1 MADTARAGQRSWVGA
16 HLSPG
21 CLLPEPMGFIPALP
35 DRSFHRGWALTR
47 QNRIDQGRE
56 DLVTWSPPDHR
67 GGEEAPGGSSRRSTA
82 AVVQSEGNP
91 GLDCPRL
98 SEGGTPRG
106 RKTARRET
114 DRSEDAKEYHY
125 HSKAFPWDST
135 PPPSSRAP
143 CVVRAADRMAEMGL
157 GTRFGPKP
165 SARRSHHLV
174 GGPRQAWV
182 QAQHTVQYTPRRRD
196 QPIGGRMQADHREA
210 FSARGAPQ
218 RPPHVHAPP
227 SPRCTPRTSP
237 DRMPDRR
244 ARRYETATAGMRSG
258 DRLHNGRYPDGT
270 SIVQQGTHGVWEK
283 PSPMA
288 NLALYA

>member
-1 MADTARAGQRSWVGA
+1 
-16 HLSPG
+16 
-21 CLLPEPMGFIPALP
+21 MGFIPALP

-47 QNRIDQGRE
+47 QNRIEQGRE
-56 DLVTWSPPDHR
+56 DLVPWSPPADHR
-67 GGEEAPGGSSRRSTA
+67 GGEEAPGGSSRRSN
-82 AVVQSEGNP
+82 VVQSEGNP

-98 SEGGTPRG
+98 SEAGTPRG
-106 RKTARRET
+106 RKTARREA
-114 DRSEDAKEYHY
+114 DSSKEQGKDEYF
-125 HSKAFPWDST
+125 SKAFPWDST
-135 PPPSSRAP
+135 PPPSSRA

-157 GTRFGPKP
+157 GTRFGRKP
-165 SARRSHHLV
+165 SARYGPASIHQPV
-174 GGPRQAWV
+174 GGPIRDRIL
-182 QAQHTVQYTPRRRD
+182 QAQHAAVQYTPRRRD

-227 SPRCTPRTSP
+227 SPRYTPRTSP

-244 ARRYETATAGMRSG
+244 ARRMETATAGMRSG
-258 DRLHNGRYPDGT
+258 DRLHNGHYPDGT
-270 SIVQQGTHGVWEK
+270 SIVQQGNHGVWEK